1 MACAERRIFCRRF
14 FRCHRH
20 DRSLSYPLIS
30 LAGITRQLI
39 AVRPSCREMEEF
51 LAFDSAQDSGMNI
64 EGLTSSIDFGEE
76 DHVPL
81 PRTGANYGTLYA
93 HLQKGGKYLWKGP
106 SGSKKLPL

>member
-14 FRCHRH
+14 FVAIGTTHQLFLH
-20 DRSLSYPLIS
+20 PLIS

-64 EGLTSSIDFGEE
+64 EGLTSSIDFHEITFHYPE
-76 DHVPL
+76 QAPIL
-81 PRTGANYGTLYA
+81 ETL
-93 HLQKGGKYLWKGP
+93 
-106 SGSKKLPL
+106 